1 MSYAWLTNLTRGRV
15 LGTRIAVADRWWLR
29 LRGLLG
35 RPPLGAGGGV
45 LLTPCRAV
53 HTFGLSYPVD
63 VAFLDRRGAVVAL
76 YHRLAPGNASRWH
89 RAAVYALELPVGT
102 LAMTE
107 TRQGDTLAW
116 HALAELPGGG
126 RAATGVH
133 RAAEMRRRPNS
144 SHRACRSYSL
154 DAPTRPEEQ

>member
-45 LLTPCRAV
+45 LLTPCRPV

-76 YHRLAPGNASRWH
+76 YHRLAPGTASRWQ
-89 RAAVYALELPVGT
+89 RGAV
-102 LAMTE
+102 
-107 TRQGDTLAW
+107 
-116 HALAELPGGG
+116 
-126 RAATGVH
+126 
-133 RAAEMRRRPNS
+133 
-144 SHRACRSYSL
+144 
-154 DAPTRPEEQ
+154 RPEEHTSELQSPCNIVCRLLLEKKKTLL

>member
-1 MSYAWLTNLTRGRV
+1 MSYAWLTNLTRDRV

-76 YHRLAPGNASRWH
+76 YHRLGPGNASRWH

-116 HALAELPGGG
+116 RALAELPGGG
-126 RAATGVH
+126 RAAPG
-133 RAAEMRRRPNS
+133 
-144 SHRACRSYSL
+144 L
-154 DAPTRPEEQ
+154 DRGSAMTRGPAFSTRPRGWRSNER

>member
-1 MSYAWLTNLTRGRV
+1 MSYARLTNVTRGRV
-15 LGTRIAVADRWWLR
+15 LGTGIAVADRWWLR

-35 RPPLGAGGGV
+35 RPPLVVGAGL

-63 VAFLDRRGAVVAL
+63 VVFVDGGGAVVAL
-76 YHRLAPGNASRWH
+76 YQRLAPGHCSRWH
-89 RAAVYALELPVGT
+89 KAAVYALELPVGT

-116 HALAELPGGG
+116 HALAESPGGG
-126 RAATGVH
+126 RAAPGHDRGSAMT
-133 RAAEMRRRPNS
+133 RRPNFL
-144 SHRACRSYSL
+144 HRVCRSCFL
-154 DAPTRPEEQ
+154 AAPTRLEEQ

>member
-1 MSYAWLTNLTRGRV
+1 
-15 LGTRIAVADRWWLR
+15 
-29 LRGLLG
+29 
-35 RPPLGAGGGV
+35 

-102 LAMTE
+102 LAMTD

-116 HALAELPGGG
+116 HALAGLPGGPQ
-126 RAATGVH
+126 RASIE
-133 RAAEMRRRPNS
+133 AAR
-144 SHRACRSYSL
+144 
-154 DAPTRPEEQ
+154 